1 MLYLSVL
8 ASWSLS
14 FVSVTGCTAKNH
26 PHLLK
31 KFPKIFS
38 FNPDLAR
45 SEKLCAKQA
54 KMTKKT
60 PERDVTS
67 CHLVDVSLHAF
78 LAPTASVCEL
88 PSAVNTNSVEDEAE
102 CSEVRLVKS
111 SELGLGLA
119 LQGSAS
125 PATAQ
130 VRNYL

>member
-1 MLYLSVL
+1 MLNDNLGLGMS
-8 ASWSLS
+8 
-14 FVSVTGCTAKNH
+14 
-26 PHLLK
+26 
-31 KFPKIFS
+31 PKT
-38 FNPDLAR
+38 NEKR
-45 SEKLCAKQA
+45 SEVFTQPSLPPKL
-54 KMTKKT
+54 TKKS
-60 PERDVTS
+60 PERHVTS

-102 CSEVRLVKS
+102 CGEVRLVKS

-130 VRNYL
+130 VK

>member
-1 MLYLSVL
+1 MSV
-8 ASWSLS
+8 S
-14 FVSVTGCTAKNH
+14 GCTAKNH

-31 KFPKIFS
+31 KFPKVFT
-38 FNPDLAR
+38 FNPDSAR

-54 KMTKKT
+54 KLTKKS
-60 PERDVTS
+60 PERLVIS

-102 CSEVRLVKS
+102 CDEVRLVKS

-130 VRNYL
+130 VRENIFMIFVSF